1 MKDVFMFCENPEC
14 VQCAKRDMCCQD
26 CAERNRCDNK
36 CESLRYKEKIYSSNE
51 FLIDQLEAL
60 AEATDN
66 WLIAVAAE
74 KIKSL
79 QYQPPQHKRP
89 ASKYACPYCQGGRIE
104 IEGPGMESYASS
116 CPHCHGSGE
125 RMIEIPLREYERLV
139 QRR

>member
-14 VQCAKRDMCCQD
+14 GICEDKCCQD
-26 CAERNRCDNK
+26 CAERNRCNDK

-79 QYQPPQHKRP
+79 Q
-89 ASKYACPYCQGGRIE
+89 
-104 IEGPGMESYASS
+104 
-116 CPHCHGSGE
+116 
-125 RMIEIPLREYERLV
+125 
-139 QRR
+139 